1 MLSISPTFKQKK
13 IKKRSIIL
21 RNLGILIKLQY
32 VFVFTILKEKKI
44 QKKKKRCTNEA
55 LFYSCAPGKK
65 NVFLIGRTDTLANL
79 K

>member
-44 QKKKKRCTNEA
+44 QKKKNAVQMRLCSTPVLQE
-55 LFYSCAPGKK
+55 KK
-65 NVFLIGRTDTLANL
+65 KFS
-79 K
+79 